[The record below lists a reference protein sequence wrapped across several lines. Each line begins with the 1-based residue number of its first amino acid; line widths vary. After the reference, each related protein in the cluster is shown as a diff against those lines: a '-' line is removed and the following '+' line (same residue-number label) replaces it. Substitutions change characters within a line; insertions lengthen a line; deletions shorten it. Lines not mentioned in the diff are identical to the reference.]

1 MPLEVARKPVVGSRG
16 ERTRSNDL
24 RAQCSES
31 HWGGIRGDRYI
42 RQPKT
47 DPFSTLNLATF
58 SSRREFRAWLLKH
71 HNTESELIVRCYKQ
85 AFKDKGLT
93 YPEALEEALCFG
105 WIDGVRRA
113 LDNEAFSNR
122 FSPRRRGSK
131 WSAVNIRRAQEL
143 IAAGRMHAPGKAAF
157 EARLA
162 SGGRQ
167 YSYESRPISLSPSF
181 LSELKAN
188 RRAWAFFS
196 SQPPWYQRTSS
207 FWVMDAKRKETRKR
221 RLAELITCSAKG
233 RPIKPLER

>member
-1 MPLEVARKPVVGSRG
+1 VNV
-16 ERTRSNDL
+16 
-24 RAQCSES
+24 
-31 HWGGIRGDRYI
+31 
-42 RQPKT
+42 
-47 DPFSTLNLATF
+47 ATF

-71 HNTESELIVRCYKQ
+71 HDTESELIVRCYKQ

-105 WIDGVRRA
+105 WIDGVRRS
-113 LDNEAFSNR
+113 LDAESFSNR
-122 FSPRRRGSK
+122 FSPRKRGSK

-143 IAAGRMHAPGKAAF
+143 IAEGRMHASGEAAF
-157 EARLA
+157 AARA
-162 SGGRQ
+162 ATGTRQ
-167 YSYESRPISLSPSF
+167 YSYESRPTSLSPSF

-207 FWVMDAKRKETRKR
+207 FWVMEAKREETRKR
-221 RLAELITCSAKG
+221 RFAELITCSAKG